1 MSDTTSGEGGPAA
14 GPSPH
19 PDENPTPPSG
29 ALDPSPPPWS
39 HAPGP
44 GEVAC
49 ERCGWVHERCTAHKT
64 NGNPCGQHPTVGG
77 SGVCT
82 RTHGNAPQ
90 VRAAAARRLALGRAR
105 AELEREGRL
114 GGGTIDVDPADAML
128 AMVREAAFNV
138 AVLRDMVATLS
149 TEPLAAMGD
158 DETTV
163 MVSSVS
169 AVAGLMGSTSKVMEA
184 APHVWV
190 NMYDAER
197 ERLVKWSKA
206 CRDAGVD
213 EAVVRLEE
221 RRADQLAGILRGIE
235 ASLLAVV
242 LAAVPEALTERVRGV
257 WVAEAP
263 RVIEAELRKVGEA

>member
-1 MSDTTSGEGGPAA
+1 MSDTTSGEGG
-14 GPSPH
+14 
-19 PDENPTPPSG
+19 
-29 ALDPSPPPWS
+29 DPSTGAAPPHLSTVVDTTPKYGR
-39 HAPGP
+39 APEA
-44 GEVAC
+44 GEVGC
-49 ERCGWVHERCTAHKT
+49 QRCGWVHLRCSGHVDRPKGLGAYMT
-64 NGNPCGQHPTVGG
+64 PCGRRASEGGTVCAAHGG
-77 SGVCT
+77 
-82 RTHGNAPQ
+82 RAPQ

-138 AVLRDMVATLS
+138 AVLRDMVASLS
-149 TEPLAAMGD
+149 TEPLAVVGD

-163 MVSSVS
+163 MVSPVS
-169 AVAGLMGSTSKVMEA
+169 AIAGLMGSTSKVMEA

-235 ASLLAVV
+235 ASLLALV
-242 LAAVPEALTERVRGV
+242 LAAVPEALTEQVRGV
-257 WVAEAP
+257 WVAQAP

>member
-1 MSDTTSGEGGPAA
+1 MSDTTSGEV
-14 GPSPH
+14 H
-19 PDENPTPPSG
+19 PEQATSAQGDENPTPG
-29 ALDPSPPPWS
+29 ASAPDPSPPPWS

-90 VRAAAARRLALGRAR
+90 VRRKAAERLALGRAR

-114 GGGTIDVDPADAML
+114 GGGQIDVDPADAML

-138 AVLRDMVATLS
+138 AVLRDLVAGLA
-149 TEPLAAMGD
+149 TEMDAAAPDALGP
-158 DETTV
+158 V
-163 MVSSVS
+163 P
-169 AVAGLMGSTSKVMEA
+169 AIAGLMGSTSKVMEA

-235 ASLLAVV
+235 ASLLALV
-242 LAAVPEALTERVRGV
+242 LAAVPEALTEQVRGV
-257 WVAEAP
+257 WVAQAP

>member
-1 MSDTTSGEGGPAA
+1 MTMDEALNLEGEGPGHPST
-14 GPSPH
+14 PSPA
-19 PDENPTPPSG
+19 ENPSIAPSDSGVKCSAHTSSGRPCRNWAIQG
-29 ALDPSPPPWS
+29 A
-39 HAPGP
+39 
-44 GEVAC
+44 
-49 ERCGWVHERCTAHKT
+49 
-64 NGNPCGQHPTVGG
+64 TVCRMHGG
-77 SGVCT
+77 S
-82 RTHGNAPQ
+82 APQ
-90 VRAAAARRLALGRAR
+90 VRRKAAERLALGRAR

-114 GGGTIDVDPADAML
+114 GGGQIDVDPADAML

-138 AVLRDMVATLS
+138 AVLRDLVAGLA
-149 TEPLAAMGD
+149 TEMDAAAPDALGP
-158 DETTV
+158 V
-163 MVSSVS
+163 P
-169 AVAGLMGSTSKVMEA
+169 AIAGLMGSTSKVMEA

-235 ASLLAVV
+235 ASLLALV
-242 LAAVPEALTERVRGV
+242 LAAVPEALTEQVRGV
-257 WVAEAP
+257 WVAQAP

>member
-1 MSDTTSGEGGPAA
+1 MTMDEALNLEGEGPGHPST
-14 GPSPH
+14 PSPA
-19 PDENPTPPSG
+19 ENPSIAPSDSGVKCSAHTSSGRPCRNWAIQG
-29 ALDPSPPPWS
+29 A
-39 HAPGP
+39 
-44 GEVAC
+44 
-49 ERCGWVHERCTAHKT
+49 
-64 NGNPCGQHPTVGG
+64 TVCRMHGG
-77 SGVCT
+77 S
-82 RTHGNAPQ
+82 APQ
-90 VRAAAARRLALGRAR
+90 VRRKAAERLALGRAR

-114 GGGTIDVDPADAML
+114 GGGQIDVDPADAML

-138 AVLRDMVATLS
+138 AVLRDLVAGLATDPII
-149 TEPLAAMGD
+149 PLGD

-163 MVSSVS
+163 MVSPAGSV
-169 AVAGLMGSTSKVMEA
+169 AALMGSTSKVMEA

-213 EAVVRLEE
+213 EAVVRLEG

-235 ASLLAVV
+235 ASLLALV
-242 LAAVPEALTERVRGV
+242 LAAVPEGTVAAVRGAWQV
-257 WVAEAP
+257 GAP